1 MKSFKTFVTESKI
14 PEYGDLLNQ
23 AKHHAQQEQYVSNV
37 ASAHT
42 PGGRD
47 VTAHES
53 VDHTHK
59 KIEVFNKI
67 AKHYPDKLSH
77 AMGAVERHVSGN

>member
-1 MKSFKTFVTESKI
+1 MKSFKTFVAESKI

-23 AKHHAQQEQYVSNV
+23 AKHHAQQEQYGSNV
-37 ASAHT
+37 AAAHT

-47 VTAHES
+47 VTAHEP
-53 VDHTHK
+53 VDHTHEK
-59 KIEVFNKI
+59 MKVFNRI

-77 AMGAVERHVSGN
+77 AMSAVERHVSGN